1 MGLGLGLGLGLGPP
15 GPEWVDRASARQL
28 SSVALRAAAGAR

>member
-1 MGLGLGLGLGLGPP
+1 MRVRVTVGVSPP
-15 GPEWVDRASARQL
+15 GPEWVDSASARPW